1 MKRSLIWTEGNA
13 IGWSCS
19 NCQWRFVLTTQ
30 LSGEKAVGT
39 NDRLAAARFHEHT
52 CEPPVTGSATATK
65 RDANSSFIDRARMLI
80 LRGYKPKHAVE
91 LVLQEMAI
99 ELGSHS
105 ETMEKERAAAE
116 EFLSRIRLGL
126 I

>member
-13 IGWSCS
+13 TGWSCS
-19 NCQWRFVLTTQ
+19 NWQWRFVLPTQ
-30 LSGEKAVGT
+30 LSGEKAIGT
-39 NDRLAAARFHEHT
+39 YDRLAAAKFHEHT

-65 RDANSSFIDRARMLI
+65 HDANSSFIDRARMLI
-80 LRGYKPKHAVE
+80 LRGYKPKDAVE

-99 ELGSHS
+99 EWGSHS
-105 ETMEKERAAAE
+105 ETMEKVRAAAE